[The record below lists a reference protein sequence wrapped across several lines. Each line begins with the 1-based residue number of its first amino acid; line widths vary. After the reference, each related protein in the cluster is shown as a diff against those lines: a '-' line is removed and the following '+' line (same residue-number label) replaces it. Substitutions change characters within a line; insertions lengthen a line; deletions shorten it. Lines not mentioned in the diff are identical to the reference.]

1 MTDIIILVISAIESV
16 QPQTVEVIEIAR
28 SMRIPVI
35 VAINKIDRPAA
46 DPDTVMLDLASH
58 NLIPEQLGGDVI
70 CVPVSAKER
79 INLDILEQKIVEVS
93 EAKLKLQEDISTKA
107 QCFVIE
113 SNFDEKTTQITAT
126 VLVKKGTLR

>member
-1 MTDIIILVISAIESV
+1 
-16 QPQTVEVIEIAR
+16 
-28 SMRIPVI
+28 

-46 DPDTVMLDLASH
+46 DVESVLLDLSSH

-79 INLDILEQKIVEVS
+79 TNLDLLEEKIIEV
-93 EAKLKLQEDISTKA
+93 ANNKLDLKEDMSMKA

-113 SNFDEKTTQITAT
+113 SNFDEKTT
-126 VLVKKGTLR
+126 